1 MLQVA
6 LFHRP
11 SEKAPKGSIVRPADT
26 LNPLWLV
33 PRPVAAVGGG
43 EVVEERLDVML
54 GYEADVRWDAC
65 AICPPQKAAD
75 FSAVVFDRLGSS
87 GDL

>member
-1 MLQVA
+1 M
-6 LFHRP
+6 
-11 SEKAPKGSIVRPADT
+11 
-26 LNPLWLV
+26 
-33 PRPVAAVGGG
+33 GGG

-54 GYEADVRWDAC
+54 SYEADVRWDAC